1 MPNKNRNKQNQPP
14 TGEGKKQ
21 SPFSGEENK
30 LSKRSEVAQAQRN
43 HPEENLGTAAEEDAF
58 TPSGEQRKDNA
69 KRQKAGR

>member
-1 MPNKNRNKQNQPP
+1 MPNDNRNKLNQPP

-21 SPFSGEENK
+21 SPQPGQENK

-43 HPEENLGTAAEEDAF
+43 HPEENYGTIAEEEGMSQAIAQ
-58 TPSGEQRKDNA
+58 PKENA

>member
-30 LSKRSEVAQAQRN
+30 LSKRSLVAQAQRD
-43 HPEENLGTAAEEDAF
+43 HPEENYGTSEEEEAL
-58 TPSGEQRKDNA
+58 TPSGEQRKDNPR
-69 KRQKAGR
+69 RQKSGR